1 MMSAIRMFILSLS
14 LLATIVVFGLSWADE
29 KTAYLGSFV
38 GPSLPGYG
46 PIKES
51 GIVVWEDGSEFTE
64 IDGHTK
70 STYDRASAALT
81 ALCRKNGGIGI
92 VNFRIDMELGRLS
105 RRNATSIEVR
115 EQGIKYLLYG
125 DCVLSAVPL
134 DPPDKR

>member
-1 MMSAIRMFILSLS
+1 MMSVIRQFILC
-14 LLATIVVFGLSWADE
+14 LLASMCFFGLSWADE
-29 KTAYLGSFV
+29 KKTYLGSFV

-46 PIKES
+46 FINES

-70 STYDRASAALT
+70 SAYDRASAALT

-105 RRNATSIEVR
+105 RRNAASIEVR
-115 EQGIKYLLYG
+115 EQGVKYLLYG

-134 DPPDKR
+134 DVPPEQR